1 MLYGTFLY
9 PRPIPLFLFS
19 IKITWGIKPLFRY
32 FGDIPYW
39 NKHHTPLTEQIPEIH
54 GHLAT
59 FHSTVWHFFLP
70 PIPLFLYSI
79 KIMWAIRKATFS
91 LIWHHIH
98 HTPLSETRN
107 PWPFFSFYCVPLFLY
122 SHSSFPLFN
131 KDNVS
136 HKATFLPTFSFVFE
150 TFRAF
155 STCDNAGHF
164 KMVIRN
170 DKNQSAKVL

>member
-1 MLYGTFLY
+1 MASYTLYIIHHYQKPEIHAILFILLCGTFSV
-9 PRPIPLFLFS
+9 PSFLFS
-19 IKITWGIKPLFRY
+19 SF
-32 FGDIPYW
+32 
-39 NKHHTPLTEQIPEIH
+39 
-54 GHLAT
+54 
-59 FHSTVWHFFLP
+59 
-70 PIPLFLYSI
+70 PLFLYSI